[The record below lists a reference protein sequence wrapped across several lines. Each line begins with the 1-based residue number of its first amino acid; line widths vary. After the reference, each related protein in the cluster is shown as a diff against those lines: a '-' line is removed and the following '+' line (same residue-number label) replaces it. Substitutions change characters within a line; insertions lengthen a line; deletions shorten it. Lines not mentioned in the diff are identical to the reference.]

1 MPWKRKGKCVYKKTK
16 DSKKLGKKQG
26 CSKTVSMAKK
36 YLKALYAS
44 EDEVLKEIKDY
55 FSKKGEDHLE
65 FDSHPLATIS
75 DLMDPMKPAPW
86 DHLTNTEDDE
96 DIDIDIK
103 EVIKK

>member
-1 MPWKRKGKCVYKKTK
+1 MPWERKGKCVYKKTK

-26 CSKTVSMAKK
+26 YSKTVSVAKK
-36 YLKALYAS
+36 YLKALYTS
-44 EDEVLKEIKDY
+44 EDEVLEEIKDY
-55 FSKKGEDHLE
+55 FSKKSDDHLE

-86 DHLTNTEDDE
+86 DNTEDDE
-96 DIDIDIK
+96 NVDIDIK